1 MALGVDAMSAP
12 EPAPTYAEMLAR
24 QLEGC
29 AWAVRQ
35 LPPVTPGV
43 ELGPVVATVAE
54 LEAHLRAVASRYP
67 PPSPPLSDCNR
78 ENS

>member
-1 MALGVDAMSAP
+1 MSEPESAP
-12 EPAPTYAEMLAR
+12 HYAEWLAR

-29 AWAVRQ
+29 ARAVRQ
-35 LPPVTPGV
+35 LPPQTPGV

-67 PPSPPLSDCNR
+67 PPAPALPDCNR
-78 ENS
+78 ETP